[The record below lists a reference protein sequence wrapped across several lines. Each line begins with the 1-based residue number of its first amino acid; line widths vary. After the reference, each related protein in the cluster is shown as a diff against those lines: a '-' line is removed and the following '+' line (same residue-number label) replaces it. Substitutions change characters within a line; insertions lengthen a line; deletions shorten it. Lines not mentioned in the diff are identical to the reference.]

1 MSLYHLSH
9 YEIKRGNK
17 KVIIPVGSIEQH
29 GPHLPVST
37 DTIIAEFFANQ
48 LTKKIPSYSLSGIP
62 SGVSFEHRPF
72 FNISISNDL
81 LSELLT
87 QICVSLGENG
97 FNQIVILNGHRGN
110 MGVVQYVPQKVEKI
124 NPKVKVFGINY
135 WQLIERDFDHGGIVE
150 TSLMLAISPKLVQMH
165 KAKSG
170 YLNKKLLHSTYS
182 SFLSN
187 SSSFKITKNGV
198 LGDPRN
204 ATKQEGKEII
214 STTLRNL
221 IRTINELDKLSI
233 ST

>member
-1 MSLYHLSH
+1 MSLYDLNHH
-9 YEIKRGNK
+9 EIKSGNK
-17 KVIIPVGSIEQH
+17 KVIIPLGSTEQH

-37 DTIIAEFFANQ
+37 DTIIAEYFANQ
-48 LTKKIPSYSLSGIP
+48 LTKKIPSYCLSGIP

-72 FNISISNDL
+72 FNISITSDL

-97 FNQIVILNGHRGN
+97 FDQIIILNGHRGN
-110 MGVVQYVPQKVEKI
+110 MGVVQYIPQKVEKI
-124 NPKVKVFGINY
+124 NPKVHVFGINY

-170 YLNKKLLHSTYS
+170 FMNKKMLHATYS

-187 SSSFKITKNGV
+187 TSSFKITKNGV

-204 ATKQEGKEII
+204 ATKEEGKKII
-214 STTLRNL
+214 STTLMNL
-221 IRTINELDKLSI
+221 VRTIKELDKLF
-233 ST
+233 TV

>member
-9 YEIKRGNK
+9 YEIKRANK
-17 KVIIPVGSIEQH
+17 KVIIPLGSTEQH

-37 DTIIAEFFANQ
+37 DTIIAEYFSNQ
-48 LTKKIPSYSLSGIP
+48 LTKKMPSYSLSGIP

-72 FNISISNDL
+72 FNISITNDL

-97 FNQIVILNGHRGN
+97 LNQIIILNAHRGN

-124 NPKVKVFGINY
+124 NPKVRVFGINY

-150 TSLMLAISPKLVQMH
+150 TSLMLAISPKLVQMS

-170 YLNKKLLHSTYS
+170 YLNKKMLHATYS

-204 ATKQEGKEII
+204 ATREEGKKII
-214 STTLRNL
+214 STTLKNL
-221 IRTINELDKLSI
+221 VRTIDELDKLL
-233 ST
+233 TT

>member
-1 MSLYHLSH
+1 MSLYHLSN

-17 KVIIPVGSIEQH
+17 KIIIPLGSTEQH

-37 DTIIAEFFANQ
+37 DTIIAEYFANQ

-97 FNQIVILNGHRGN
+97 FNQIIIINGHRGN
-110 MGVVQYVPQKVEKI
+110 MGVVQYIPQKVERI
-124 NPKVKVFGINY
+124 NSKTKVFGINY
-135 WQLIERDFDHGGIVE
+135 WQLIERDFDHGGFVE
-150 TSLMLAISPKLVQMH
+150 TSLMLAIAPRLVQMH

-170 YLNKKLLHSTYS
+170 HLNKKKLHSTYTT
-182 SFLSN
+182 FLSN
-187 SSSFKITKNGV
+187 TSSFKITRNGV
-198 LGDPRN
+198 LGDPRK
-204 ATKQEGKEII
+204 ATKEEGRKII
-214 STTLRNL
+214 SITMKNLARTLK
-221 IRTINELDKLSI
+221 ELDELLI
-233 ST
+233 M

>member
-1 MSLYHLSH
+1 MSLYNLSN

-17 KVIIPVGSIEQH
+17 KIIIPLGSTEQH

-37 DTIIAEFFANQ
+37 DTIIAEYFANQ

-81 LSELLT
+81 LSELLS
-87 QICVSLGENG
+87 QICISLGENG
-97 FNQIVILNGHRGN
+97 FNQIIILNGHRGN
-110 MGVVQYVPQKVEKI
+110 LGAVQYVPQKVERI
-124 NPKVKVFGINY
+124 NPKIKVFGINY
-135 WQLIERDFDHGGIVE
+135 WQLIERDFDHGGFVE
-150 TSLMLAISPKLVQMH
+150 TSLMLAIAPKLVQMQ

-170 YLNKKLLHSTYS
+170 YLNKKMLHSTYS

-187 SSSFKITKNGV
+187 TASFKITKNGV

-204 ATKQEGKEII
+204 ATMKEGKKII
-214 STTLRNL
+214 SVTLKNL
-221 IRTINELDKLSI
+221 ERTIIELDKLL
-233 ST
+233 TM

>member
-1 MSLYHLSH
+1 MSLYHLSN

-17 KVIIPVGSIEQH
+17 KIIIPLGSTEQH

-37 DTIIAEFFANQ
+37 DTIIAEYFANQ

-97 FNQIVILNGHRGN
+97 FNQIIIINGHRGN
-110 MGVVQYVPQKVEKI
+110 MGVVQYIPQKVERI
-124 NPKVKVFGINY
+124 NSKVKVFGINY
-135 WQLIERDFDHGGIVE
+135 WQLIERDFDHGGFVE
-150 TSLMLAISPKLVQMH
+150 TSLMLGIAPKLVQMH

-170 YLNKKLLHSTYS
+170 YLNKKMLHSTYTT
-182 SFLSN
+182 FLSN
-187 SSSFKITKNGV
+187 TSSFKITRNGV
-198 LGDPRN
+198 LGDPRK
-204 ATKQEGKEII
+204 ATKEEGKKII
-214 STTLRNL
+214 SITMKNLVRTLK
-221 IRTINELDKLSI
+221 ELDDLLI
-233 ST
+233 M